1 MLSNKTT
8 MDSCDDNATGRYW
21 SGWGRSRQASVHGKT
36 ADAQEE
42 GKVISVYL

>member
-8 MDSCDDNATGRYW
+8 MDRCDDNVTGRYW
-21 SGWGRSRQASVHGKT
+21 SGWRRCRQLSVHGKT

-42 GKVISVYL
+42 GKVIGMYL